1 MGKSPDFVGQAYYAP
16 HLTGTIAGG
25 LFKENTANTREAK
38 IERMLIRSITEMAVN
53 RFKWTGLPKSVDIR
67 YMELTLFTFGLSVF
81 YWDKDYDKF
90 LALQAG
96 ASGRMNY
103 AQNPTAFTINGNSTF
118 VSKRLPAKHVV
129 PIWSNYLRIP
139 DYDIVEIYAQ
149 RLAELDRTIEINSK
163 NARRPKVLVTN
174 ENQRLSGVNI
184 VRQFDEG
191 NPLIQINRDS
201 GIGALNEY
209 VTSFDM
215 GVDPDTIEKLHI
227 VRTRLWGE
235 CMGMLG
241 FDFANQDKKERLV
254 ASEVDANNSQVD
266 AMRAANL
273 NARKFAAEQI
283 NEKYPELVAETGGV
297 SVEYHI
303 TSETSAAKPVP
314 GVVPDTTNI
323 KMSDGGVD

>member
-1 MGKSPDFVGQAYYAP
+1 MPRNNDFVGQSYYAP

-25 LFKENTANTREAK
+25 LFKPNPGNAREAA
-38 IERMLIRSITEMAVN
+38 IELMLIRSITEMAVN
-53 RFKWTGLPKSVDIR
+53 RFKWTGLPSSVDVR
-67 YMELTLFTFGLSVF
+67 YMELTLFRYGLSVF
-81 YWDKDYDKF
+81 YRDKDFDQF
-90 LALQAG
+90 LALQAS

-103 AQNPTAFTINGNSTF
+103 AQNPTAFTINGNSSF

-139 DYDIVEIYAQ
+139 DWDIVAIYAQ

-201 GIGALNEY
+201 SMGALSEY
-209 VTSFDM
+209 VTSFDL
-215 GVDPDTIEKLHI
+215 GVDPDSLEKLHI
-227 VRTRLWGE
+227 LRTRIWGE

-273 NARKFAAEQI
+273 NARKMAAEQM
-283 NEKYPELVAETGGV
+283 NEKYPELEGKV

-303 TSETSAAKPVP
+303 TSETSVAKPVP
-314 GVVPDTTNI
+314 GVVPDSTNI
-323 KMSDGGVD
+323 QMSDGGVN

>member
-1 MGKSPDFVGQAYYAP
+1 MPRNTDFVGQSYYAP

-25 LFKENTANTREAK
+25 LFKSNPANSREAA
-38 IERMLIRSITEMAVN
+38 IEMMLIRSITEMAVN
-53 RFKWTGLPKSVDIR
+53 RFKWGGLPSSVDVR
-67 YMELTLFTFGLSVF
+67 YMELTLFRYGLSVF
-81 YWDKDYDKF
+81 YKDKDFDQF
-90 LALQAG
+90 LALQAS

-103 AQNPTAFTINGNSTF
+103 AQNPTAFTINGNSSF

-139 DYDIVEIYAQ
+139 DWDIVAIYAQ

-201 GIGALNEY
+201 AMGALNEY
-209 VTSFDM
+209 VTSFDL
-215 GVDPDTIEKLHI
+215 GVDPDSLEKLHI
-227 VRTRLWGE
+227 LRTRIWGE

-273 NARKFAAEQI
+273 NARQFAADQM
-283 NEKYPELVAETGGV
+283 NEKYPELGGAV
-297 SVEYHI
+297 TVEYHI
-303 TSETSAAKPVP
+303 TSETSDAKPVP
-314 GVVPDTTNI
+314 GVVPDSENI
-323 KMSDGGVD
+323 GGA